1 MSGVLA
7 KGSGAAVIL
16 YALVGIFGYLTFVYV
31 PGQPT
36 TNILE
41 APYQKNVAITIV
53 RFNQLSNILSLNI
66 YEFYLIIG

>member
-16 YALVGIFGYLTFVYV
+16 YALVGIFGYLTFVDDPKY
-31 PGQPT
+31 PT

-41 APYQKNVAITIV
+41 APYQKNIAITVVSKFLLKYDREI
-53 RFNQLSNILSLNI
+53 FLYFLQ
-66 YEFYLIIG
+66 Y

>member
-1 MSGVLA
+1 MYQVNIPMIYYELEKRDAKQMSSVLA

-16 YALVGIFGYLTFVYV
+16 YALIGIFGYLTFVDT

-41 APYQKNVAITIV
+41 APY
-53 RFNQLSNILSLNI
+53 
-66 YEFYLIIG
+66 